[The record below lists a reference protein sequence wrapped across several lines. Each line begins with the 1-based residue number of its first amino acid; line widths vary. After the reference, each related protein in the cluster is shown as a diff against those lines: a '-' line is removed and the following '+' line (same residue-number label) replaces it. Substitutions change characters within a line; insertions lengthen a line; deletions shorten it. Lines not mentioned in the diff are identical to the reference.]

1 MYNFVLI
8 RTYRKEDEPFCKKLL
23 KAGVMDQLNAT
34 FIGYLLRKPVFIS
47 MNIVILLIS
56 IISLLKGF
64 SVVYCLM
71 FIFIL
76 PIFLYICLYV
86 SFFNEAKDME
96 KEVSAI
102 SRIYM
107 SDNSSHFWVAES
119 YEFYLLNRHQRH
131 EQRTFMTEEEFN
143 KSNIDVSRH
152 KKKVVGT
159 IALYKSYKIPNGAWI
174 TRLCVHKDYRRKR
187 IGTHLV
193 NRALQFGTEQGFI
206 TVNVVISEYRLAALK
221 LFYNRGFHRYLI
233 RGRSYNASV
242 VFHELSYRTKY
253 FKPNE
258 LYVKSPYKVKSVR
271 N

>member
-152 KKKVVGT
+152 KKKVV
-159 IALYKSYKIPNGAWI
+159 
-174 TRLCVHKDYRRKR
+174 DYRRKR